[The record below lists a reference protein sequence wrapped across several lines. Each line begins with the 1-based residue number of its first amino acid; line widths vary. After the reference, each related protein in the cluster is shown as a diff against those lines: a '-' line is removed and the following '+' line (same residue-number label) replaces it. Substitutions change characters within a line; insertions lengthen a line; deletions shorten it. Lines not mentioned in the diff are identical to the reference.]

1 MNHDP
6 IDDLAIAELQGL
18 LRSERHL
25 AEAFGWLATKA
36 TAKPLKKL
44 CREGVTFTERRLERI
59 LEALRELNAPPRPR
73 ETKGID
79 GLIQDALSAASSSA
93 RGPARDAAILAAV
106 ERISHDGLAVYTTLD
121 RYLRGMAM
129 PRARR
134 VIAPSIREKREAIG
148 EMSRMARRRI
158 IARLRR
164 DR

>member
-1 MNHDP
+1 MTHGP
-6 IDDLAIAELQGL
+6 IDALAISELQAL

-44 CREGVTFTERRLERI
+44 CRQGVTYTERRVERV
-59 LEALRELNAPPRPR
+59 LGALRELNAPPRPR
-73 ETKGID
+73 ETKGLD

-106 ERISHDGLAVYTTLD
+106 ERISHDGLAVYTTVD
-121 RYLRGMAM
+121 RYLRRM
-129 PRARR
+129 PTPGARR
-134 VIAPSIREKREAIG
+134 LLAPSIKEKREAIG

-158 IARLRR
+158 LARLAR